1 MKSKNN
7 KRSIHKKSRQK
18 KTQNNLNHRIG
29 KIKTANEK
37 LKEALRRSKVLNRAL
52 FEHSP
57 VGISIRT
64 HSGDLLFVNKAW
76 KKIWG
81 LTTRQV
87 KINDRKTRHL
97 PLSKRYPYLKGKISK
112 FKRVFQHGGELFL
125 PELKV
130 EHQKTGATMWISQY
144 YYAIQDRHKK
154 VEQIVILTQDITE
167 PKTAEMALREIDT
180 RFRTI
185 VENVNV
191 GVYRTT
197 GDPEGHFVQ
206 VNPAMVKMF
215 GCKSLKELL
224 ETKVL
229 DLYHDRKER
238 KKFIKELKRKKFVR
252 NREILLQKKDGK
264 SIWVSVYA
272 RAQFN
277 DKGQVKW
284 IDGVL
289 EDITKRKQKEDQLR
303 ALSLIDDLTGLYNR
317 RGFMTLAEH
326 QLKIASRK
334 KKAVILLFID
344 LDNLKAIND
353 EFGHSIGDRALIEMT
368 NILKATFRK
377 YDIIARIGGDEF
389 VVLTSET
396 GATRAKDLYIRLQTS
411 LESFN
416 KKTKLPFVLKLSIG
430 WAHHNPEKPQTVNKL
445 LSMADRSMYRHKQ
458 SKKGL
463 QKVSE

>member
-7 KRSIHKKSRQK
+7 KRSIHKKLRQK
-18 KTQNNLNHRIG
+18 KTQNSLNRRIG
-29 KIKTANEK
+29 KLKAGNK
-37 LKEALRRSKVLNRAL
+37 QLKEALRRSKVLNRAL

-57 VGISIRT
+57 IGISIRT

-81 LTTRQV
+81 LTTQQV

-97 PLSKRYPYLKGKISK
+97 PLNKRYPYLKGKISK

-125 PELKV
+125 PELSV
-130 EHQKTGATMWISQY
+130 ENQKTGATMWISQY
-144 YYAIQDRHKK
+144 YYAIQDKNKK

-167 PKTAEMALREIDT
+167 HKTAEIALREIDT

-238 KKFIKELKRKKFVR
+238 KKFIKELKRKKFVK
-252 NREILLQKKDGK
+252 NREILMQKKDGK
-264 SIWVSVYA
+264 LIWVSVYA

-289 EDITKRKQKEDQLR
+289 EDITKRKQKEDRLR
-303 ALSLIDDLTGLYNR
+303 ALSLVDDLTGLYNR

-326 QLKIASRK
+326 QLKIACRK

-353 EFGHSIGDRALIEMT
+353 EFGHSIGDRALIEMM

-396 GATRAKDLYIRLQTS
+396 GATRAEDLYIRLQTS

-416 KKTKLPFVLKLSIG
+416 KKTKLPFVLELSVG
-430 WAHHNPEKPQTVNKL
+430 WAHYNPEKPQTVNKL

-458 SKKGL
+458 SKK
-463 QKVSE
+463 K

>member
-1 MKSKNN
+1 MK
-7 KRSIHKKSRQK
+7 KRTRKYATRAKSQNK
-18 KTQNNLNHRIG
+18 KTSSRLDRRIG
-29 KIKTANEK
+29 ALETSNAQ
-37 LKEALRRSKVLNRAL
+37 LKDALWHSKVLNRAV
-52 FEHSP
+52 FDHSP
-57 VGISIRT
+57 IGISVRS
-64 HSGDLLFVNKAW
+64 HAGDLLFVNKSW
-76 KKIWG
+76 KKMWG
-81 LTTRQV
+81 LTTRQI
-87 KINDRKTRHL
+87 KANEKKSKHWSL
-97 PLSKRYPYLKGKISK
+97 KKRYPYLKNKISQ

-130 EHQKTGATMWISQY
+130 ENQKTGATMWISQY
-144 YYAIQDRHKK
+144 YYAIQDKHKK

-167 PKTAEMALREIDT
+167 HKTAEMALREIDT

-252 NREILLQKKDGK
+252 NREILMQKKDGK

-289 EDITKRKQKEDQLR
+289 EDITERKHKEEQLR
-303 ALSLIDDLTGLYNR
+303 ALSLVDDLTGLYNR

-326 QLKIASRK
+326 QLKIAGRK
-334 KKAVILLFID
+334 KKDVILLFTD
-344 LDNLKAIND
+344 LDNLKEIND
-353 EFGHSIGDRALIEMT
+353 EFGHSIGDRALVETT
-368 NILKATFRK
+368 NILKTTFRRS
-377 YDIIARIGGDEF
+377 DIIARIGGDEF
-389 VVLTSET
+389 VVLTSEA
-396 GATRAKDLYIRLQTS
+396 GATRAQDLYIRLQKS
-411 LESFN
+411 LASFN
-416 KKTKLPFVLKLSIG
+416 KKTKLPLILELSIG
-430 WAHHNPEKPQTVNKL
+430 WAYYDPNNPQTIYEL
-445 LSMADRSMYRHKQ
+445 LSTADQSMYRHKQ
-458 SKKGL
+458 SKK
-463 QKVSE
+463 K